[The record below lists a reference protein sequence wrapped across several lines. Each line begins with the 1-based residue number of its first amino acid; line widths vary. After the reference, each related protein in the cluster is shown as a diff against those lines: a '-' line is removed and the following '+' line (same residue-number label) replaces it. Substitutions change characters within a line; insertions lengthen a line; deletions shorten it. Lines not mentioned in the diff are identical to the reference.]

1 MINIFERIKGEYKDD
16 KINGQGIYT
25 WANGNRYEGEF
36 KGGNADGKGTKYYVD
51 GRKETGTWKNWV
63 FLG

>member
-16 KINGQGIYT
+16 KIN
-25 WANGNRYEGEF
+25 
-36 KGGNADGKGTKYYVD
+36 GKGTKYYVD